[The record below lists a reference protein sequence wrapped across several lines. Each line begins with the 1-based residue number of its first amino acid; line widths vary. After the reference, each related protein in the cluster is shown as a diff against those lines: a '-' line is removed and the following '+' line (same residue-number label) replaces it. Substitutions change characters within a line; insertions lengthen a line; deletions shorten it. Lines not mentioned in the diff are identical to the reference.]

1 MTVEVY
7 CYKGSPMVINFGSVV
22 EPINDE
28 TLSALRE
35 ANKEMRIE
43 RTSEGNVKMFP
54 ISRDRSSDSQ
64 K

>member
-1 MTVEVY
+1 MIVEVY
-7 CYKGSPMVINFGSVV
+7 CYKGSPIVIDFGSVA
-22 EPINDE
+22 EPVDDE

-35 ANKEMRIE
+35 ANKEVRIE

-54 ISRDRSSDSQ
+54 LSRDHPSNFQ